1 MEGYI
6 VIHASQKGMV
16 VKIKQYFFKTKK
28 SYNLSE
34 FDSYIIKES
43 TDFFVSPKK
52 YDYLRT
58 PQFVIYNTN
67 KRTRTKS
74 NLKIRRALAIMARK
88 TGDLVRYNEKTGL
101 AFTRDTTYI
110 FADAVHTDYELKYHL
125 SKYDGLENPLVISL
139 TKSDIAP
146 YIQLDNRPIYEYY
159 KLSFVFP
166 EWFRKF
172 LKMRALR
179 AFSSMGF
186 NFNTRRYNDTK
197 WTAEEKFKHDFVK
210 GNLDI
215 YKVYFTLARVLDS
228 RLDACGKGFPI
239 AGLMYF
245 ALDVDGKCDGDHL
258 VNSNGICVKCLED
271 SNLKLENQLM
281 FY

>member
-1 MEGYI
+1 
-6 VIHASQKGMV
+6 MV

-101 AFTRDTTYI
+101 AFTKDNTYI
-110 FADAVHTDYELKYHL
+110 FADAVRTDYELKYHL
-125 SKYDGLENPLVISL
+125 SKYGGLENPLVISL

-146 YIQLDNRPIYEYY
+146 YIQLDNKPIYEYY

-210 GNLDI
+210 GNL
-215 YKVYFTLARVLDS
+215 YH
-228 RLDACGKGFPI
+228 
-239 AGLMYF
+239 
-245 ALDVDGKCDGDHL
+245 AL
-258 VNSNGICVKCLED
+258 I
-271 SNLKLENQLM
+271 
-281 FY
+281 